1 MLPRAGVK
9 VGAGACDDG
18 SALAVDEIVGVGAR
32 VEDVEVVGKVGRWSV
47 LLEALER

>member
-9 VGAGACDDG
+9 VGAGECDG
-18 SALAVDEIVGVGAR
+18 SAPAVEEIVGVGLR